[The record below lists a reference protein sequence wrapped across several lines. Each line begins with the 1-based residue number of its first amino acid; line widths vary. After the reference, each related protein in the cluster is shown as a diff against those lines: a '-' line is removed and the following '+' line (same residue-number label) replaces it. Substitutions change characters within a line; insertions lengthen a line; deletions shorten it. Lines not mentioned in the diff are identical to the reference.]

1 MPFKGDFD
9 KLRKLTRSVER
20 LADPNGRP
28 QQRIAREVIREVRAG
43 PLRDQYQTGVGP
55 DGPWQPRK
63 DGKPALVSR
72 KLPTVIRGRPI
83 VGGAQF
89 EWRSK
94 IMQAHHEG
102 HVFPARR
109 GGGHSVF
116 FDESN
121 RAIRMGRLTR
131 RAFRYSFVREVVVG
145 AHAIRARRFRVF
157 WHLRRNAATRIARSS
172 ANKRQTPPGLGTQA
186 DHISGTHPGRRLPAQ
201 YLAGL
206 WQEALGRVFQ
216 ERLRLN
222 PGAEALMAGLE
233 VIRDTDLRSH

>member
-109 GGGHSVF
+109 GGGHS
-116 FDESN
+116 DRKS
-121 RAIRMGRLTR
+121 
-131 RAFRYSFVREVVVG
+131 VV
-145 AHAIRARRFRVF
+145 
-157 WHLRRNAATRIARSS
+157 
-172 ANKRQTPPGLGTQA
+172 
-186 DHISGTHPGRRLPAQ
+186 
-201 YLAGL
+201 
-206 WQEALGRVFQ
+206 
-216 ERLRLN
+216 
-222 PGAEALMAGLE
+222 
-233 VIRDTDLRSH
+233 